1 MTTYE
6 EFIQQNED
14 RDGVRLTWNVWP
26 SSRIEAS
33 RLVVPLACL
42 YQPLKERPDLP
53 PIQYEPVLCT
63 RSNCRAILNPLCQV
77 DYRAK
82 LWVCN
87 FCFQRNP
94 FPPQYAAISEQ
105 HQPAELIPGFSTIE
119 YTITRAPTMPPVF
132 IFLVDTCMDEEE
144 LDALK
149 DSLQMSLSLLPPNA
163 LVGLITF
170 GKMIQVHEL
179 GAEGCSKSYVFRGTK
194 DLTAKQVQDMLGI
207 GRGAAPGPQQQ
218 LPGQPAGAAAP
229 VPPAHRFLQPIGQ
242 CDAALGDLLS
252 ELQRDPWPVPQGKR
266 YLRSTGAALSIAVG
280 LLECTYPN
288 TGGRI
293 MTFVGGPCSQG
304 PGQVVDDELKHP
316 IRSHHDIH
324 KDNVRF
330 MKKAIKHF
338 DALALRAA
346 TNGHSVDIYSCALD
360 QTGLL
365 EMKQLCNSTGG
376 HMVMGDSFNSS
387 LFKQTFQ
394 RVFARDGRNDLKM
407 AFNATL
413 EVKCSRELKISGGI
427 GSCVSLNVKSPSVSD
442 VEIGM
447 GNTVQ
452 WKLCTL
458 NPSSTVA
465 YFFEV
470 VNQHAAPIPQ
480 GGRGCIQFITQYQH
494 PSGQRRIRVTTLAR
508 NWADATSNVH
518 HISAGF
524 DQEAAAVLMA
534 RMVVYRAETDEGPDI
549 LRWVDRQLIRL
560 CQKFGEYS
568 KDDPNSFRLS
578 QNFSLFPQFMYHLR
592 RSQFL
597 QVFNN
602 SPDETTFYRHM
613 LMREDLTQSLIM
625 IQPILY
631 SYSFNGPPEPVLLD
645 TASIQADRIL
655 LMDTFFQ
662 ILIYHGETIA
672 QWRALKYQDM
682 PEYENF
688 KQLLQA
694 PVDDAQEILQ
704 TRFPMPRYID
714 TEHGG
719 SQARFLLS
727 KVNPSQT
734 HNNMYAYGQVSLDG
748 GAPVLTDDVSL
759 QLFMEHLK
767 KLAVSTTT

>member
-1 MTTYE
+1 MATYE

-14 RDGVRLTWNVWP
+14 RDGIRFTWNVWP
-26 SSRIEAS
+26 SSRIEAT
-33 RLVVPLACL
+33 RLVVPLVCL

-63 RSNCRAILNPLCQV
+63 RNTCRAVLNPMCQV

-105 HQPAELIPGFSTIE
+105 HQPAELIPNFSTIE
-119 YTITRAPTMPPVF
+119 YTITRAPSMPP
-132 IFLVDTCMDEEE
+132 IFLLVVDTCLDEEE
-144 LDALK
+144 LGALK
-149 DSLQMSLSLLPPNA
+149 DSLQTSLSLMPQNA

-170 GKMIQVHEL
+170 GRMVQIHEL
-179 GAEGCSKSYVFRGTK
+179 GTEGIYKCYVFKGTK
-194 DLTAKQVQDMLGI
+194 DLSAKQISEQLGI
-207 GRGAAPGPQQQ
+207 GRVNAPNPQQR
-218 LPGQPAGAAAP
+218 PGAP
-229 VPPAHRFLQPIGQ
+229 TPQPPAHRFLQPVKQ
-242 CDAALGDLLS
+242 CDMALTDLLS
-252 ELQRDPWPVPQGKR
+252 ELGRDPWPLGVGKR
-266 YLRSTGAALSIAVG
+266 PLRSSGVALSLAVG
-280 LLECTYPN
+280 LLEVTYPN
-288 TGGRI
+288 TGARV
-293 MTFVGGPCSQG
+293 MMFLGGPCSQG
-304 PGQVVDDELKHP
+304 PGQVVNDELKQP

-324 KDNVRF
+324 KDNAKY
-330 MKKAIKHF
+330 MKKAIKHYE
-338 DALALRAA
+338 ALALRAA
-346 TNGHSVDIYSCALD
+346 TNGHAIDIYSCALD
-360 QTGLL
+360 QTGLM
-365 EMKQLCNSTGG
+365 EMKQCCNSTGG

-394 RVFARDGRNDLKM
+394 RVFVKDQIGDYKM
-407 AFNATL
+407 AFNGTL
-413 EVKCSRELKISGGI
+413 EVKCSREIKISGAI
-427 GSCVSLNVKSPSVSD
+427 GSCVSLNTKGPCVSD
-442 VEIGM
+442 QEVGM
-447 GNTVQ
+447 GNTCQ
-452 WKLCTL
+452 WKMCTFT
-458 NPSSTVA
+458 PSTTMA
-465 YFFEV
+465 IFFEV

-480 GGRGCIQFITQYQH
+480 GGRGCVQLITHYQH
-494 PSGQRRIRVTTLAR
+494 SSGQRRVRVTTVAR
-508 NWADATSNVH
+508 NWADPAVNLP
-518 HISAGF
+518 HIAAGF
-524 DQEAAAVLMA
+524 DQEAAAVVMA
-534 RMVVYRAETDEGPDI
+534 RLVVYRADHEDGADV
-549 LRWVDRQLIRL
+549 LRWLDRMLIRL
-560 CQKFGEYS
+560 CQKFGEYA

-578 QNFSLFPQFMYHLR
+578 ENFSLYPQFMYHLR

-631 SYSFNGPPEPVLLD
+631 SYSFGGPPEPVLLD
-645 TASIQADRIL
+645 TASIQPDRIL

-672 QWRALKYQDM
+672 QWRALRYQDM
-682 PEYENF
+682 AEYESF
-688 KQLLQA
+688 AQLLRA

-704 TRFPMPRYID
+704 TRFPVPRYID

-734 HNNMYAYGQVSLDG
+734 HNNMYAYGGDG

-759 QLFMEHLK
+759 QVFMEHLK
-767 KLAVSTTT
+767 KLAVSSTA